1 MSDDRSII
9 EKVARAAQDCFQQHP
24 AVILGSGASVVH
36 RIRGMGDLAKFLLE
50 QVLAA
55 EGDETDAWL
64 LIRTALISGDGLE
77 EALLKTTA
85 PLSLVQKIV
94 GLTWKAIATD
104 DLALMARAVRGEE
117 RFHLSELIDGMFKS
131 THMTVNIVTPNYD
144 RVAEYASDIAGYVH
158 ATGFV
163 PGLIRSREGADAVS
177 IRRGV
182 HPART
187 VRIWKVHGS
196 LDWFAAI
203 DGRVI
208 SLPISEN
215 LPETFDPLI
224 VTPGISKY
232 ERTHDEPFR
241 SAIQGAD
248 AALGA
253 ASSFLCVGYGFRDRH
268 IQPKIVERCK
278 QRNVPIVI
286 LARTLTDEAK
296 SFLAKNAGQAYLA
309 LEKEGEGTRVYSPDY
324 PDGTTIPHADV
335 WSLESFNKMV
345 L

>member
-1 MSDDRSII
+1 MSDNRTVLK
-9 EKVARAAQDCFQQHP
+9 KVALAAQACFQQHP
-24 AVILGSGASVVH
+24 AVILGSGASAVH
-36 RIRGMGDLAKFLLE
+36 NIRGMGELAKYLLE
-50 QVLAA
+50 HVEASDG
-55 EGDETDAWL
+55 EEMDAWL
-64 LIRTALISGDGLE
+64 LIRTALAKGDGLE
-77 EALLKTTA
+77 EALLKTAA

-94 GLTWKAIATD
+94 GLTWKVIAAD
-104 DLALMARAVRGEE
+104 DLAVMARAVRGEE
-117 RFHLSELIDGMFKS
+117 KFHLSELIQGMFKS
-131 THMTVNIVTPNYD
+131 THMVVNIVTPNYD

-163 PGLIRSREGADAVS
+163 PGIIRGREGADAVS
-177 IRRGV
+177 IRRGA

-196 LDWFAAI
+196 LDWFAGI

-208 SLPISEN
+208 SLPISVE
-215 LPETFDPLI
+215 LPETFEPLI
-224 VTPGISKY
+224 VTPGVSKY

-248 AALGA
+248 AALDA

-268 IQPKIVERCK
+268 IQPKIVERCT

-286 LARTLTDEAK
+286 LAHTLTGEAK
-296 SFLAKNAGQAYLA
+296 SFLAKNAGQAYMA
-309 LEKEGEGTRVYSPDY
+309 LEKDGAGTRVFSPDY
-324 PDGTTIPHADV
+324 PNGTTVPHADI
-335 WSLESFNKMV
+335 WSFEYFNKMV

>member
-1 MSDDRSII
+1 MSDDHKIL
-9 EKVARAAQDCFQQHP
+9 EKIATAAQGCFQQHP

-36 RIRGMGDLAKFLLE
+36 KIRGMGELAQYLLDH
-50 QVLAA
+50 VVPA
-55 EGDETDAWL
+55 EGEETDAWV
-64 LIRTALISGDGLE
+64 LIRTALANGDGLE
-77 EALLKTTA
+77 ETLLKTAA

-94 GLTWKAIATD
+94 GLTWKAIAID
-104 DLALMARAVRGEE
+104 DLAVMSRAVQGQE
-117 RFHLSELIDGMFKS
+117 RFHLSDLIHGMFKS
-131 THMTVNIVTPNYD
+131 THMVVNIVTPNYD
-144 RVAEYASDIAGYVH
+144 RVAEYASDIAGYIH

-177 IRRGV
+177 IRRGA

-196 LDWFAAI
+196 LDWFAGK
-203 DGRVI
+203 DGQVI
-208 SLPISEN
+208 SLPISVD
-215 LPETFDPLI
+215 LPETFEPLI
-224 VTPGISKY
+224 VTPGVSKY

-248 AALGA
+248 AVLGA
-253 ASSFLCVGYGFRDRH
+253 AASFLCVGYGFRDRH
-268 IQPKIVERCK
+268 IQPKIVERCR

-296 SFLAKNAGQAYLA
+296 SFLAKSAGQAYLA
-309 LEKEGEGTRVYSPDY
+309 LEKDGEGTRAFFPEFPAGITVPN
-324 PDGTTIPHADV
+324 ADI